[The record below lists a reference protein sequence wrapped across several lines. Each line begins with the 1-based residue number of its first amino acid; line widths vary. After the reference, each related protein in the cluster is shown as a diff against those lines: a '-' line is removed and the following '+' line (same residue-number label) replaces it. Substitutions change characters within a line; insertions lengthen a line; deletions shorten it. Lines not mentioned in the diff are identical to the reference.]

1 MSISAEI
8 VSRYQAFF
16 ENLTDERVENF
27 RDLATATVRYRDPLM
42 DSKGIDAVVASMHK
56 WFKDMEEIQFQITKH
71 AQEELVLFQNW
82 IMRFRIRKL
91 PKRLWELE
99 GVSIVTFDESGKV
112 IDQIDYW
119 DTAPMFESVPVLGS
133 AVKLIKRLF
142 T

>member
-16 ENLTDERVENF
+16 ETLTDEHVEDF
-27 RDLATATVRYRDPLM
+27 RDLATTTVRYRDPLM
-42 DSKGIDAVVASMHK
+42 DSHGIDAVIASMHK
-56 WFKDMEEIQFQITKH
+56 WFKDMDEVQFQMTEH
-71 AQEELVLFQNW
+71 AQDELVLFQHW

-91 PKRLWELE
+91 PKRLWKLE
-99 GVSIVTFDESGKV
+99 GVSKVTFDESGKI
-112 IDQIDYW
+112 IDQIDYY